1 MVVEVGIDETLR
13 EDGHCWF
20 GGTAGETNRV
30 ILMNIMEENR
40 PVPPPANRTWGLSAG
55 ELRTIGH
62 ELLATKILEWHQK
75 HYVPLVGG
83 RVVFDLASLRPG
95 GKITDAVIKAPIP
108 HAGWQV
114 LKPQSAKQVL
124 TVKLSS
130 DESDYMSPANP
141 TGSLDLDKL
150 TSELSNAI
158 SMELPKERA
167 KKLAWEYIV
176 KREME

>member
-1 MVVEVGIDETLR
+1 MVVEVGVDETLR
-13 EDGHCWF
+13 EDGHRWL
-20 GGTAGETNRV
+20 GGTADETNRV

-40 PVPPPANRTWGLSAG
+40 PAPPPVSRTWGLSAVK
-55 ELRTIGH
+55 LRTISH

-83 RVVFDLASLRPG
+83 RIVFDLATLRPG
-95 GKITDAVIKAPIP
+95 GKITNAVIKAPIP

-114 LKPQSAKQVL
+114 SKPQSARQVL

-130 DESDYMSPANP
+130 DENDYTFPANP
-141 TGSLDLDKL
+141 TGYLDLDKL
-150 TSELSNAI
+150 TSELTNAI
-158 SMELPKERA
+158 STELPKERA